1 MNQHDLIERAR
12 SVLRPRVLSSYG
24 AEAGGVGSAL
34 VTDKGNVY
42 TGVCIDVACGLGF
55 CAEHAAVA
63 AMITQGES
71 QVRKIVAV
79 GTDGLVMPPCGR
91 CRELIYQI
99 NDENRR
105 TEVIL
110 PGDKVARLEDL
121 LPQHWCRLEDGQAS

>member
-1 MNQHDLIERAR
+1 M
-12 SVLRPRVLSSYG
+12 
-24 AEAGGVGSAL
+24 